1 MTKINYKSIMNKIG
15 LISAFNISFTT
26 TFVFKFIENIY
37 LKVLFGMLMLIPL
50 IFITFNLIGNF
61 YVKKGMIKNGNKEN

>member
-50 IFITFNLIGNF
+50 IFITYNLIGNF